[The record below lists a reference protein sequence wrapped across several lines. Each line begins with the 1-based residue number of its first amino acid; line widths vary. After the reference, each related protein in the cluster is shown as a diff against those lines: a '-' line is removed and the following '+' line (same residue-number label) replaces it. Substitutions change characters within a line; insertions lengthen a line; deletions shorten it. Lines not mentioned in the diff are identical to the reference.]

1 MGQDLIVAVT
11 SAPTPAG
18 LVPAAGARLL
28 ALVVAVALVAAA
40 FVLAGAGGGPAGR
53 ELAFSLLLGGAFG
66 VTLQRSRFCFYC
78 ITRDFIERRETEG
91 LVAILVA
98 LAAGT
103 LGYLA
108 LFGAM
113 LPVPTG
119 RLPPGAHIG
128 PLSVALVAGA
138 ALFGVGMT
146 VSGSCISAHFYRLG
160 EGHWPSLLALLGA
173 AVGFVLGFLTWNP
186 LYLGLIQAAPVVWL
200 PQHLGYGGTALVQLA
215 LLGGLATVVWRAGQR
230 ARSAA
235 PAIARATTSALPPLG
250 LWTLLGTRRW
260 PPVEAGLI
268 VGFIGVLAYLRVA
281 PLGVTAELGSLAR
294 TGAAAAGW
302 LPDRLQGLDSFAG
315 CATVVKAALL
325 SNNGVFVLGLV
336 GGAFAA
342 ALNAGAFR
350 VARAGAGKLARQ
362 FAGGVLMG
370 WGGMTAL
377 GCTVGT
383 LLSGISAGAASG
395 WVFGAVCVLAIW
407 LSLAIARRGWSVGRA
422 D

>member
-1 MGQDLIVAVT
+1 M
-11 SAPTPAG
+11 
-18 LVPAAGARLL
+18 AASL
-28 ALVVAVALVAAA
+28 
-40 FVLAGAGGGPAGR
+40 LAGAWTLSGQPAGR
-53 ELAFSLLLGGAFG
+53 DLAFSLLLGLAFG
-66 VTLQRSRFCFYC
+66 VVLQRSRFCFYC
-78 ITRDFIERRETEG
+78 ITRDFIERRETDG
-91 LVAILVA
+91 LYAILVA

-113 LPVPTG
+113 LPVPDTG

-128 PLSVALVAGA
+128 PISIALVAGA
-138 ALFGVGMT
+138 AVFGVGMT

-160 EGHWPSLLALLGA
+160 EGHWPSLFALAGA
-173 AVGFVLGFLTWNP
+173 AVGFVLGFLSWNP

-200 PQHLGYGGTALVQLA
+200 PQHLGYGGTAVVQLA
-215 LLGGLATVVWRAGQR
+215 LLGALAAWLWRVRQR
-230 ARSAA
+230 PVQSSATEVNTQA
-235 PAIARATTSALPPLG
+235 HRGAHAFSPQPVR
-250 LWTLLGTRRW
+250 LWSLLSERRW
-260 PPVEAGLI
+260 PPVAAGLL
-268 VGFIGVLAYLRVA
+268 VGFIGMLAYLRVA

-294 TGAAAAGW
+294 TGAQSAGW
-302 LPDRLQGLDSFAG
+302 LPDRLQGLDGFAG

-336 GGAFAA
+336 GGAWAA
-342 ALNAGAFR
+342 ALNAGAFK
-350 VARAGAGKLARQ
+350 VARASAGKLVRQ

-395 WVFGAVCVLAIW
+395 WVFAVACVLAIAG
-407 LSLAIARRGWSVGRA
+407 SLRVAAMLRATRARQA
-422 D
+422 